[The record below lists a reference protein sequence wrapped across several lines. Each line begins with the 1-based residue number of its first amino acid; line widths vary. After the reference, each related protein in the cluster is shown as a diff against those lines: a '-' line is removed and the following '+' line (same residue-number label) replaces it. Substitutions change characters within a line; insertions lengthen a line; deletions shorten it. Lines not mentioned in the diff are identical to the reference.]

1 MTDTEKA
8 SLNYYLTMLRSR
20 ILKVLI
26 EQGKDMTPEIE
37 KQYEKFIDEIND
49 IMKINLIEGDK

>member
-1 MTDTEKA
+1 MTDIEKA

-20 ILKVLI
+20 ILTILI

-37 KQYEKFIDEIND
+37 NEYEKIIDEIND